1 MAKTLD
7 KKVTTEK
14 SWFTKR
20 DLLESHKSMSQ
31 RAQKH
36 FQSIEAIR
44 WFWKTL
50 LHISCLKWN
59 GNNGVLLFLN
69 ILIYIVSLI
78 LYFCKVVKYIWKR
91 TPKLDMVSR
100 HYSDRYIYGYNI
112 IQLYIICIIRQYK
125 RNTSIKCWAVNS
137 LLQNRTWYG
146 SIEYPISLQ
155 QQDLALLLNLL
166 NRYSYANFSLFL

>member
-1 MAKTLD
+1 MLMKSDNTKILSEKIIIIKWIRLLYVKKYVYIQISTLLVAKSECVIRHFYRMAKNLD
-7 KKVTTEK
+7 KKVSSEK

-50 LHISCLKWN
+50 LHISCFKWN

-91 TPKLDMVSR
+91 FPKFYMV
-100 HYSDRYIYGYNI
+100 
-112 IQLYIICIIRQYK
+112 
-125 RNTSIKCWAVNS
+125 
-137 LLQNRTWYG
+137 
-146 SIEYPISLQ
+146 
-155 QQDLALLLNLL
+155 
-166 NRYSYANFSLFL
+166 